1 MPENRFAGRRL
12 LALSLGAALV
22 LPLAAT
28 TPTMASPT
36 KESAPSVST
45 SAAASPSPA
54 ESSSPAAPQTSEPA
68 STPSVAGSA
77 AKAIKEGLA
86 QKSDLSAKERISLA
100 SLALDDLDKDFLDA
114 TMGQG
119 QKRIDESGDPTA
131 PTLAELATLAQEV
144 ASDTEQ
150 NLDLAVSGSLE
161 ELRTWRPPGTLGIDV
176 SHHQGTVN
184 WKQAYNNGA
193 RFGYIKATQSWPTS
207 LFKDPQF
214 NTNYA
219 ASRSAGVIR
228 GAYHFAMPAHSSG
241 AAQAKDFLAN
251 GGRWTADGKTM
262 PPLLDIEW
270 NPYKKKDY
278 PQGQGDIC
286 YGLSPAQMVTWIKD
300 FGNTVKAS
308 TGRLP
313 MIYTAQSW
321 WDQCTGDSEA
331 FKYWPLHVSVF
342 PTSDTSTKNPREL
355 PEGWE
360 TFNVWQYSSNSNL
373 IGNSKNV
380 DANVWNGNL
389 TSLKD
394 FAKNTRSTPYKMVT
408 SYLGDM
414 DVWPTRLDPV
424 RLAGANRYGTPIAI
438 SKRTF
443 PRGTSTVV
451 VASGE
456 NFPDA
461 LSASPL
467 ATLNNAPLLL
477 TKKDSLP
484 SEVASEIRRLSPKKI
499 IVVGGPSAV
508 SSRTV
513 TSLKKLAT
521 VERVAGKTRYG
532 TSAAVSGKWS
542 SSKKVFVATGLR
554 YEDALSLAAVAANN
568 EAPMVLSSKK
578 YAPSETLLELKRL
591 NPSAIYLAGGEFA
604 ISKAAE
610 NQIRRAVPTAKII
623 RYGGANRYETSA
635 LIAKKFWPRGSQR
648 QFIATGNGYP
658 DGLTGAV
665 AAGYNDAPLLLSKK
679 TCLPVSIASA
689 QASMQGW
696 TNVLIGGPLVL
707 DSTVVFKKDGNLNQ
721 C

>member
-28 TPTMASPT
+28 APAMASPT

-45 SAAASPSPA
+45 SAAASPFPA
-54 ESSSPAAPQTSEPA
+54 ESSSPAAQTSEPA

-77 AKAIKEGLA
+77 AKAIEEGLA

-100 SLALDDLDKDFLDA
+100 SLALDALDKDFVDA

-144 ASDTEQ
+144 ASDTKQ
-150 NLDLAVSGSLE
+150 DLDLAVPGSLE

-207 LFKDPQF
+207 VFKDPQF

-219 ASRSAGVIR
+219 ASGSAGVIR

-241 AAQAKDFLAN
+241 AAQAKEFLAN
-251 GGRWTADGKTM
+251 GGGWTADGKTM

-270 NPYKKKDY
+270 NPYKKTAY
-278 PQGQGDIC
+278 PQGKGDIC

-300 FGNTVKAS
+300 FGNTIKAS

-355 PEGWE
+355 PEGWK

-424 RLAGANRYGTPIAI
+424 RLYGQRWFDTPVAI

-443 PRGTSTVV
+443 PTTASTVV
-451 VASGE
+451 VTSGE
-456 NFPDA
+456 RFPDA
-461 LSASPL
+461 LAGSPMASR
-467 ATLNNAPLLL
+467 NNGPLLL

-484 SEVASEIRRLSPKKI
+484 SSVATELKRLKPKKI
-499 IVVGGPSAV
+499 IVLGGPSAISESTVKKIKSYGPV
-508 SSRTV
+508 SRVWGASLYDTSAKISRTWRSSNEV
-513 TSLKKLAT
+513 FLAT
-521 VERVAGKTRYG
+521 GQR
-532 TSAAVSGKWS
+532 
-542 SSKKVFVATGLR
+542 F
-554 YEDALSLAAVAANN
+554 EDAMSLAAVASGR
-568 EAPMVLSSKK
+568 EAPM
-578 YAPSETLLELKRL
+578 LLTRKAEVPAATIRELKRL
-591 NPSAIYLAGGEFA
+591 KPTRVYMAGGPLA
-604 ISKAAE
+604 ISAKAERQVRA
-610 NQIRRAVPTAKII
+610 AVPNAKVI
-623 RYGGANRYETSA
+623 RYEGATRYDTSA
-635 LIAKKFWPRGSQR
+635 LIAKTFWPKGSQR
-648 QFIATGNGYP
+648 QFIATADDFR

-665 AAGYNDAPLLLSKK
+665 IASYNDAPMLLTKK
-679 TCLPVSIASA
+679 TCMPSSVASA
-689 QASMQGW
+689 MRSMKGW
-696 TNVLIGGPLVL
+696 TNVLLGGPVVL
-707 DSTVVFKKDGNLNQ
+707 DETVAYKKNGQQNI